1 MAQIRGEIPYVI
13 EDDGL
18 VFQEKDD
25 KGLKDSIEQLMN
37 NPYLAKELG
46 EKGYQ
51 KTMEK
56 YTNKAL
62 ARNLLGFYEQI
73 LSI

>member
-1 MAQIRGEIPYVI
+1 
-13 EDDGL
+13 
-18 VFQEKDD
+18 
-25 KGLKDSIEQLMN
+25 MN